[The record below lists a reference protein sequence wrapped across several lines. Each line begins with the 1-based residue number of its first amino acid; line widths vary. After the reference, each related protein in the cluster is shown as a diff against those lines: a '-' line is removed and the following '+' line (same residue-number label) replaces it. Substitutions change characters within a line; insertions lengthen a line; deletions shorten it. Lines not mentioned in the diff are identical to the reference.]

1 MAMAAMAVLP
11 KVFEGAFE
19 DLESRSESVLCVR
32 LSMLLDS
39 FELKYASTLFS
50 LLCEKN
56 CGGWGCGRVAARA
69 GGLEGLRGPVPD
81 LERDSELVLS
91 FLRMRGAPREK
102 EMESACA

>member
-1 MAMAAMAVLP
+1 MESGRGRLTVRVGWVDGDGGNGGP

-19 DLESRSESVLCVR
+19 DLESRSEVLCVR

-39 FELKYASTLFS
+39 LELKYASTLFS

-69 GGLEGLRGPVPD
+69 GGLGD
-81 LERDSELVLS
+81 C
-91 FLRMRGAPREK
+91 GAPSRTWSGTASSC
-102 EMESACA
+102 SAS